1 MGFEYERAFGT
12 VVGVAVM
19 NTITQFTTETSAVDG
34 RERAD
39 LIE

>member
-1 MGFEYERAFGT
+1 MGFENERAFST

-19 NTITQFTTETSAVDG
+19 NTITQFTSAVDG
-34 RERAD
+34 RERAE